1 MDSIPPTPLVESIE
15 SESYDLLRASTT
27 INDLLA
33 SFSRATT
40 PDGTSSAGGDIQC
53 CCGRENCEN
62 YERWTRVR
70 EKLEKRLHLSA
81 EVGQA
86 LLQRNDAYMR
96 QQDAHTKKMG
106 ELERRHQEAISQ
118 LSAARQ
124 ANDQLVARMSE
135 LAKQNG
141 TIEKRLSQS
150 QLNLDLADASNRSL
164 LHEVAERRS
173 SIQKLHHQSVRFSGL
188 QARVDDL
195 TQENNDM
202 RDELAEHVRREQA
215 AESRAAALAQRC
227 EDLEMAV
234 HSMHESRD
242 AEKQSQEEVFQE
254 LVSTAQSRIEN
265 MRSTLSAGAGGGFMS
280 STEMGEVLEGLVTDN
295 EALKRD
301 NAELRNLLV
310 ETRENSRVLQDE
322 LDELRATGFGGR
334 PLSTVDEDLARA
346 ASPFSHQRRISMA
359 SLNSANNHIRK
370 PSWASIPNGVQH
382 RRTEQLA
389 TPSVS
394 SSAPHS
400 PRIRSVSPGIRS
412 VSPVFASFVQAQQAK
427 AYGRDSARSPR
438 SFATS
443 DLRPLSPDSQAQD
456 MSFPRPPSRLG
467 SEYEPDT
474 STQESQEVEAEPAK
488 AKTRPLLLLSR
499 SRAVQADLPTFDTPI
514 LEDDTSTPI
523 SGRSRTVT
531 MEEVPPGQTLPELI
545 ARITG
550 LYNRLNQADVPT
562 LAQRLKRQRL
572 AGDVGHLSKS
582 TIKSILNDVN
592 SLRADFH
599 VAVNA
604 STVSD
609 SELSRSDLRALM
621 RLFKDLI
628 THLAHLRDVVNDVTL
643 DPSTAAKLKEATV
656 PTGLGVED
664 VRTLRR
670 PPSAMGGWIA
680 PISKLFGGSPD
691 MEDGT
696 FRTRPKPPT
705 GLAQPVPR
713 PAPKLSPE
721 VSASVTTVNV
731 EFSGSGVIRRA
742 VSTAPRD
749 PVVQLPPSPNPSVG
763 HPQLQPAPI
772 ILSGDETLLHPRPRR
787 ADDGRRE
794 QLRSIFAG
802 SRMAHATESWVVL
815 PRPKP
820 SSADTSIDNTRAE
833 SRIGRS
839 KRMSTHVDAMLDSLQ
854 PPPSDAPTDFQSTL
868 LDRTLR
874 RRGLSDSSMHSTFLQ
889 AAPVNR
895 LIGPASLSIAT
906 SDTASTT
913 TPPLSVFGSYSERPS
928 LLQSWS
934 RKVSN
939 LTSSVMGTGT
949 LATSPMASDPP
960 NSPNMSTAT
969 TEAAVKAQ
977 PETPTPQIV
986 VRKPSVPVPINI
998 RGASRDSPEGYGS
1011 YRGESYIRHQ
1021 YVSKDGKD
1029 YL

>member
-1 MDSIPPTPLVESIE
+1 MDSIPPTPSVESIE
-15 SESYDLLRASTT
+15 SSSYDLLRASTT

-53 CCGRENCEN
+53 CCERENCES
-62 YERWTRVR
+62 YERWTKVR

-96 QQDAHTKKMG
+96 QQDAHAKKIE
-106 ELERRHQEAISQ
+106 ELERRHQDAISQ

-124 ANDQLVARMSE
+124 ANDQLVSRMSE

-164 LHEVAERRS
+164 LHEVAEKRS
-173 SIQKLHHQSVRFSGL
+173 SLQKFHHQSVRFSGL

-202 RDELAEHVRREQA
+202 RDELGEQVRRTQA

-227 EDLEMAV
+227 EDLEMA
-234 HSMHESRD
+234 MLRMQENRD
-242 AEKQSQEEVFQE
+242 AEHQSQEEVLQE
-254 LVSTAQSRIEN
+254 LVSSARSRIET
-265 MRSTLSAGAGGGFMS
+265 MRSSLGPGSGGGFMS

-301 NAELRNLLV
+301 NGELRNLLV
-310 ETRENSRVLQDE
+310 ETRESSKALQDE
-322 LDELRATGFGGR
+322 LDELRATGFGAR
-334 PLSTVDEDLARA
+334 PLSTVDEDLTRV
-346 ASPFSHQRRISMA
+346 ASPFSHQRRISIA
-359 SLNSANNHIRK
+359 SLNSGNNHNRK
-370 PSWASIPNGVQH
+370 TSWGSIPNTVQY
-382 RRTEQLA
+382 RRTEHLA
-389 TPSVS
+389 TPSLS

-400 PRIRSVSPGIRS
+400 PRFRSVSPGIRS

-427 AYGRDSARSPR
+427 AYGRDATHSPR
-438 SFATS
+438 SFATNE
-443 DLRPLSPDSQAQD
+443 LRPLSPDSQAQD
-456 MSFPRPPSRLG
+456 ISFPRPPSRLG
-467 SEYEPDT
+467 SEYDPET
-474 STQESQEVEAEPAK
+474 STQESQEVDAEPAK
-488 AKTRPLLLLSR
+488 AKTRPLMLLGRSRGVQTDLLSTM
-499 SRAVQADLPTFDTPI
+499 LPTFDPPI
-514 LEDDTSTPI
+514 LDDDTSTPI

-545 ARITG
+545 ARVTG
-550 LYNRLNQADVPT
+550 LLNRLNQADVPT
-562 LAQRLKRQRL
+562 LAQRLKRQKL
-572 AGDVGHLSKS
+572 AGDLGHLSKS
-582 TIKSILNDVN
+582 TIKTILSDVN

-604 STVSD
+604 SSVSD
-609 SELSRSDLRALM
+609 SELSRTDLRALIK
-621 RLFKDLI
+621 LFKDLI
-628 THLAHLRDVVNDVTL
+628 THVAHLREVVNEVTL
-643 DPSTAAKLKEATV
+643 DPSAAAKLKEATANS
-656 PTGLGVED
+656 GLGVED

-670 PPSAMGGWIA
+670 PASAMGGWIG

-691 MEDGT
+691 VDEGGT
-696 FRTRPKPPT
+696 FTTRPKPPT
-705 GLAQPVPR
+705 GLVHPVPR

-721 VSASVTTVNV
+721 VAPSVTTVNV
-731 EFSGSGVIRRA
+731 EFAGSGVIRRA

-749 PVVQLPPSPNPSVG
+749 PAVQLPPSPNPSIG
-763 HPQLQPAPI
+763 HPQLQPAPVI
-772 ILSGDETLLHPRPRR
+772 VSAEQTLVHPRPRR

-802 SRMAHATESWVVL
+802 SRMAPAAESWVVL

-820 SSADTSIDNTRAE
+820 SSADTSIDVREAE
-833 SRIGRS
+833 SRMGPS
-839 KRMSTHVDAMLDSLQ
+839 KRMSTHVDAMLDSLH
-854 PPPSDAPTDFQSTL
+854 PPPSDAPVDFHTTL

-889 AAPVNR
+889 SAPVNR
-895 LIGPASLSIAT
+895 LISPATLSIAT

-913 TPPLSVFGSYSERPS
+913 TPPLSVVGSYSDRPS
-928 LLQSWS
+928 LLQSWT

-939 LTSSVMGTGT
+939 LTSSVMGTSAMT
-949 LATSPMASDPP
+949 TSPITADMP
-960 NSPNMSTAT
+960 SPT
-969 TEAAVKAQ
+969 TEATAQAQ

-986 VRKPSVPVPINI
+986 IRKPSVPVPINI
-998 RGASRDSPEGYGS
+998 RGTSRDSPEGYGS
-1011 YRGESYIRHQ
+1011 YRGESYARHQ
-1021 YVSKDGKD
+1021 FVSKDGKD